1 MTLSLSQAD
10 YTDWL
15 EAAPST
21 SADGVTEVRNYPAHL
36 GQGQQRYVALRE
48 GVELC
53 IEDGWL
59 NCDLEIR
66 HCDRPHPLEFTF
78 EQTQGSG
85 QHSQRYDFFG
95 SGLAPAGVWR
105 VPGQRRTVSVNVH
118 IDPAIFQQWTCDSSD
133 DRQVHALLRSADQP
147 YFECSGTPTA
157 AMQMAV
163 QAILRCPFAGLTQR
177 LYLESKVWEL
187 MALLLEDLHTT
198 PHQTSAPALKPDD
211 VERIHYASKILRR
224 QITHP
229 PTLIE
234 LARAVGINDHKLK
247 VGFRQVFGTT
257 VFGYL
262 HEHRMERSRQLLESG
277 DLSVTAAAE
286 AVGFVSRGHFAAA
299 FRRKYG
305 VNPGVYARGRR
316 A

>member
-1 MTLSLSQAD
+1 MALSQTD
-10 YTDWL
+10 YRTWMD
-15 EAAPST
+15 EAAASSGTGDSTEWRYCYPS
-21 SADGVTEVRNYPAHL
+21 AL
-36 GQGQQRYVALRE
+36 GWGQECSVALRE
-48 GVELC
+48 GLELLISDVC
-53 IEDGWL
+53 L
-59 NCDLEIR
+59 NEDLEV
-66 HCDRPHPLEFTF
+66 DQGERPHPLEYTF
-78 EQTQGSG
+78 ELLHRRDQCQ
-85 QHSQRYDFFG
+85 QRYSLYG
-95 SGLAPAGVWR
+95 SGLAPTDLWV
-105 VPGQRRTVSVNVH
+105 VPGHQRMVSVNVH
-118 IDPAIFQQWTCDSSD
+118 IDPEPFQQWLGDASQD
-133 DRQVHALLRSADQP
+133 ARILDLLRSPEQP
-147 YFECSGTPTA
+147 YLERSGTPTA

-163 QAILRCPFAGLTQR
+163 QQILRCPFQGLTRR

-187 MALLLEDLHTT
+187 MALLIDDLNTSGNDAKT
-198 PHQTSAPALKPDD
+198 PTLKPDD

-262 HEHRMERSRQLLESG
+262 HEHRMERSHQLLEAG
-277 DLSVTAAAE
+277 ELSVTAAAE
-286 AVGFVSRGHFAAA
+286 AVGFTSRGHFAAA

>member
-1 MTLSLSQAD
+1 MPITLSQAD
-10 YTDWL
+10 YANWL
-15 EAAPST
+15 NEATCTPT
-21 SADGVTEVRNYPAHL
+21 TEGEVTTYPATL
-36 GQGQQRYVALRE
+36 GRGQQRYVALRE
-48 GVELC
+48 GIDLG
-53 IEDGWL
+53 IEDLWL
-59 NCDLEIR
+59 NDDLEIQ
-66 HCDRPHPLEFTF
+66 HCDRTHPLEFTF
-78 EQTQGSG
+78 EQVQSG
-85 QHSQRYDFFG
+85 GKSSQRYDFFG
-95 SGLAPAGVWR
+95 SGLAPAEVWR
-105 VPGQRRTVSVNVH
+105 VPGQRRIVSVNVH
-118 IDPAIFQQWTCDSSD
+118 IDPSVFHQWIGKSGD
-133 DRQVHALLRSADQP
+133 DLPDLLRPADQH
-147 YFECSGTPTA
+147 YLERSGIPTA

-163 QAILRCPFAGLTQR
+163 QAILRCPFQGLTQR

-187 MALLLEDLHTT
+187 MALLIEDLQTT
-198 PHQTSAPALKPDD
+198 PGNVGPPALKPDD
-211 VERIHYASKILRR
+211 VERIHYASKLLRR
-224 QITHP
+224 QITQP

-286 AVGFVSRGHFAAA
+286 AVGFASRGHFAAA

-305 VNPGVYARGRR
+305 VNPGVYAREKR